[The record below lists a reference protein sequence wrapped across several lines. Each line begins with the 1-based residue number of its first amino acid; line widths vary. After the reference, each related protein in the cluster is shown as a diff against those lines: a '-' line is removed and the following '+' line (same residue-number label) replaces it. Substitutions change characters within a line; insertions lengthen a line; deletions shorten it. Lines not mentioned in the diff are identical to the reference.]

1 VTADEEERV
10 KDMEHEVTIVRA
22 MLMVESALMSAGSDL
37 EGAASQL
44 KTLYDEP
51 RTINEVRRQKALGL
65 LTLVDVCRSLER
77 GDIAWAEQLMS
88 DPALANLAPYAAVC
102 GRVAAVVKDRAIVRG
117 LIDQADKLIYAPSG
131 ADFGDASAWL
141 SWLPEIKKR
150 ASDGQPVCRSKLL
163 ALQERVSQ
171 EVRAAREEGN
181 YARLRKANPL
191 AQALD
196 LGEPAVSDL
205 EAERKERLRQALEQ
219 VRQSL
224 GAYAPESASAH
235 LEMARRL
242 CEQDCA
248 EVSELEKDWEGIR
261 QSCQGADKLIADAEI
276 YVARNDYASAAKN
289 YQEALQKAPKRSTVI
304 AFEKTQHEILW
315 RAFREAADRDEFP
328 QALEIVDNA
337 VRFGFKAGDWQ
348 MARRDL
354 ESRRDKQ
361 IADLIARVGGL
372 LDTTDPDLD
381 QMKQDLQKALVWKPE
396 SAELRN
402 LEEEVNRR
410 LKAVGEM
417 RLAAKQGWVAL
428 DQGDYTSALQYFSAQ
443 TGFRQEHP
451 EMARWLR
458 FTNMIHDADQ
468 YLVQISIE
476 AEPRLTSGF
485 EVKCPTW
492 KETEELLAGAATVL
506 VAGKSTI
513 LLGEEG
519 ESNRKKYTENANRW
533 YKIAQGIRQELN
545 AIQRSYDAERWEE
558 AKEHYYQANEYLR
571 TLKQDLRGIAVSVP
585 IPEVEVQPAQ
595 ELPPAIV
602 VPEPAQPQVPVQEVK
617 EVHPAPDIG
626 IPTVAPVESAEQ
638 TPFAE
643 GGAGIYEPGQPA
655 ESSSAS
661 QPSTLAE
668 EPVVTPQESTPVVE
682 PREPM
687 IPEAAESSQTAPQ
700 EAPRVVPEFI
710 APEHEVQPTES
721 SSSQVQPTEEDMEG
735 FI

>member
-1 VTADEEERV
+1 
-10 KDMEHEVTIVRA
+10 
-22 MLMVESALMSAGSDL
+22 
-37 EGAASQL
+37 
-44 KTLYDEP
+44 
-51 RTINEVRRQKALGL
+51 
-65 LTLVDVCRSLER
+65 
-77 GDIAWAEQLMS
+77 
-88 DPALANLAPYAAVC
+88 
-102 GRVAAVVKDRAIVRG
+102 
-117 LIDQADKLIYAPSG
+117 
-131 ADFGDASAWL
+131 
-141 SWLPEIKKR
+141 
-150 ASDGQPVCRSKLL
+150 
-163 ALQERVSQ
+163 
-171 EVRAAREEGN
+171 
-181 YARLRKANPL
+181 
-191 AQALD
+191 
-196 LGEPAVSDL
+196 
-205 EAERKERLRQALEQ
+205 
-219 VRQSL
+219 
-224 GAYAPESASAH
+224 
-235 LEMARRL
+235 
-242 CEQDCA
+242 
-248 EVSELEKDWEGIR
+248 
-261 QSCQGADKLIADAEI
+261 
-276 YVARNDYASAAKN
+276 
-289 YQEALQKAPKRSTVI
+289 
-304 AFEKTQHEILW
+304 
-315 RAFREAADRDEFP
+315 
-328 QALEIVDNA
+328 
-337 VRFGFKAGDWQ
+337 
-348 MARRDL
+348 
-354 ESRRDKQ
+354 
-361 IADLIARVGGL
+361 
-372 LDTTDPDLD
+372 
-381 QMKQDLQKALVWKPE
+381 
-396 SAELRN
+396 
-402 LEEEVNRR
+402 
-410 LKAVGEM
+410 
-417 RLAAKQGWVAL
+417 
-428 DQGDYTSALQYFSAQ
+428 
-443 TGFRQEHP
+443 
-451 EMARWLR
+451 
-458 FTNMIHDADQ
+458 MIHDADQ